1 MNLRKDAY
9 FVQDENWY
17 RQAEKYDNF
26 IENEKNKNLVLL
38 ELGVGFNTPGII
50 RIPFEQMVFQN
61 KNWNLIRINKNNSF
75 NYLDIEENS
84 ILIEEANVQK
94 VNGRNAN
101 NGKGIYVGVIEGD
114 DHYEYQVIRI
124 M

>member
-1 MNLRKDAY
+1 MEMNLRKDAY

-26 IENEKNKNLVLL
+26 IENEKNNKLVLL

-84 ILIEEANVQK
+84 ILIEEDIDK
-94 VNGRNAN
+94 VINYWI
-101 NGKGIYVGVIEGD
+101 KK
-114 DHYEYQVIRI
+114 
-124 M
+124 